1 VAFLRRIALL
11 LIACAGSVLPFVH
24 ALPSIVNAP
33 DSPLKVDFQLV
44 FGYRPPS
51 WMTDD
56 DDQQSAT
63 NQEQFI
69 DLIARPPAFSLT
81 RRQVQAR
88 THALL
93 TPPVRKIFFP

>member
-1 VAFLRRIALL
+1 MD
-11 LIACAGSVLPFVH
+11 
-24 ALPSIVNAP
+24 
-33 DSPLKVDFQLV
+33 DS
-44 FGYRPPS
+44 
-51 WMTDD
+51 DD

-69 DLIARPPAFSLT
+69 DLYRAATSVFSLI

-93 TPPVRKIFFP
+93 TPPVRKIFFPLKLAPPSSAGDPFSA